1 MLLLAAIKAI
11 NILLYLGT
19 TVFCYLTRTAMQ
31 LPKLLC
37 AISLFLLSLS
47 GFGQSAGKVEYKE
60 LEPSAFQK
68 TLRKTPNAVLI
79 DVRTAEEY
87 REGHLAQARNV
98 DYKRDDF
105 RQQVGKLDKSKPY
118 FVYCKGG
125 VRSDKAADIMKELGF
140 RQVYTL
146 EGGIDEWEDEDL
158 PVEKQ

>member
-1 MLLLAAIKAI
+1 MPLFLSNFFCIILLL
-11 NILLYLGT
+11 
-19 TVFCYLTRTAMQ
+19 
-31 LPKLLC
+31 
-37 AISLFLLSLS
+37 LLSLP
-47 GFGQSAGKVEYKE
+47 GFGQSAGKAVFKE
-60 LEPSAFQK
+60 LEPVAFQK
-68 TLRKTPNAVLI
+68 TLHKTPGAVLL

-87 REGHLAQARNV
+87 EEGHLAQARNV

-105 RQQVGKLDKSKPY
+105 RQQVSKLDKSKPY

-146 EGGIDEWEDEDL
+146 EGGIDDWEDEDL